1 VTDVPRSGVR
11 SYCRTRPGLG
21 TVTRVARL
29 PSKPRN
35 FRATEA
41 LWNGALE
48 AADRAGENLPDKLRE
63 FLAWY
68 QRQPGARM
76 PTRPPA
82 PAPTSADD

>member
-1 VTDVPRSGVR
+1 MAHSSVQT
-11 SYCRTRPGLG
+11 YCKARPALG

-35 FRATEA
+35 FRAPDP

-48 AADRAGENLPDKLRE
+48 AADAAGENLPDKLRE

-68 QRQPGARM
+68 QRLPGARM
-76 PTRPPA
+76 PTRPKVWA
-82 PAPTSADD
+82 VDDD

>member
-1 VTDVPRSGVR
+1 MPRSGVQP
-11 SYCRTRPGLG
+11 YCTATLRLG
-21 TVTRVARL
+21 SVTRVARA

-35 FRATEA
+35 FRASDP
-41 LWNGALE
+41 LWDGALA
-48 AADRAGENLPDKLRE
+48 AADAAGENLPDKLRE

-82 PAPTSADD
+82 RSAPVDD